1 MPKQNL
7 TLDQLNFYIKTLE
20 KKNNQG
26 RKLLE
31 DDLNMEQRTMEDR
44 RDHDII
50 KKYKGEFY
58 ELDEDFNH
66 PLVCYGLNKCIIF

>member
-31 DDLNMEQRTMEDR
+31 DDLNMEQTMEDR
-44 RDHDII
+44 RDHDTI
-50 KKYKGEFY
+50 KKYRGQAEYGEKKFIK
-58 ELDEDFNH
+58 
-66 PLVCYGLNKCIIF
+66 P

>member
-44 RDHDII
+44 HENNTI
-50 KKYKGEFY
+50 KKYRAQAEYGEKKFIK
-58 ELDEDFNH
+58 
-66 PLVCYGLNKCIIF
+66 P

>member
-31 DDLNMEQRTMEDR
+31 DDLNIEQKTMEDR
-44 RDHDII
+44 RDHDTI
-50 KKYKGEFY
+50 KKYRAQAEYGEKKFIK
-58 ELDEDFNH
+58 
-66 PLVCYGLNKCIIF
+66 P

>member
-7 TLDQLNFYIKTLE
+7 TLYQLNFYIKTLE

-31 DDLNMEQRTMEDR
+31 DDLNMEQKTMEDR
-44 RDHDII
+44 RDYDTI
-50 KKYKGEFY
+50 KKYRAQAEYGEKKFIK
-58 ELDEDFNH
+58 
-66 PLVCYGLNKCIIF
+66 P

>member
-31 DDLNMEQRTMEDR
+31 DDLNIEQKTMEDR
-44 RDHDII
+44 HEHDSI
-50 KKYKGEFY
+50 
-58 ELDEDFNH
+58 
-66 PLVCYGLNKCIIF
+66 

>member
-31 DDLNMEQRTMEDR
+31 DDLNIEHQTMEPR
-44 RDHDII
+44 HDNDTI
-50 KKYKGEFY
+50 KKYRAQAEYGEKKFIK
-58 ELDEDFNH
+58 
-66 PLVCYGLNKCIIF
+66 P

>member
-50 KKYKGEFY
+50 KKYRAQAEYGEKKFIK
-58 ELDEDFNH
+58 
-66 PLVCYGLNKCIIF
+66 P